1 MAHHEGDIVEDTDD
15 TDDTE
20 EDTEDHQE
28 NDKEDLFTCADLRTK
43 IPKSKVR
50 VFLNINIIQVY

>member
-20 EDTEDHQE
+20 DHQE
-28 NDKEDLFTCADLRTK
+28 NDKGGLFTCADLRTK